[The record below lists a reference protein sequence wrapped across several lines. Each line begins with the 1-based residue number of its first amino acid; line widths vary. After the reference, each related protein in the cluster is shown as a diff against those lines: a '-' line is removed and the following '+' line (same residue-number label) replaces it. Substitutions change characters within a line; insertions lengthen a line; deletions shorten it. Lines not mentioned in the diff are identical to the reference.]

1 MKTTIGEII
10 GVFVLLV
17 ITGLICIGAV
27 AVVHFMVKF
36 W

>member
-1 MKTTIGEII
+1 MKTTIGEIL
-10 GVFVLLV
+10 GVLVLLV
-17 ITGLICIGAV
+17 VVGLICIGAV